1 MDFATFSEV
10 RARIGGVKGVIRA
23 LGDAPPFD
31 HKWGSFPK
39 CPFCDHKD
47 SAGVFLLN
55 GADHFKCHYT
65 SCSTGGRVVTETGY
79 INLREGLSED
89 TPAEGGPSPA
99 YKRLLELAGAY
110 VDPATQ
116 PKPEPT
122 PAPAPVPPEPKVEP
136 VLPNPVLPPDV
147 PLVTEPADDVAL
159 IRQAI
164 ELIRKEKTAS
174 LRMLQSGLR
183 LGYGRALRI
192 MDGLE
197 RWGVVGPSVP
207 GEKFRVVLNLPEA
220 GAPPPVQSVGVIEP
234 GSDNPVAETVP
245 EGGSSSGPAFIN
257 DGVPGSPGSPPLANG
272 GPVPPQLSQQKPPS
286 VPPVLAAPGAGQ
298 AGKLD
303 EKPALAPGYAALRWF
318 YDRLFPTSSQMQ
330 AYMPDGSAVPSPLP
344 KMVMKKIK
352 FRPVSLDEK
361 RMLPPVACEALGLR
375 ANPRANEATL
385 LEMEEVFDWE
395 ERRASGLWVD
405 ADHKREQGRRP
416 NDQYHGKGQVGK
428 KPLNERQHEGD
439 NIQWGW
445 CEPVL
450 IPYFNEAGEL
460 VKLRPHKG
468 GASGETAAGSAR
480 VYVPRDHR
488 TAADRVE
495 KFYTV
500 IICEGEYK
508 AAVIWF
514 IVGAGAVLRG
524 STDYPVGVCAL
535 PGISFAKSPSY
546 RAELDEWLRAVDCQK
561 VIVAFD
567 DEDKSH
573 KPLRGRHDST
583 IWARYLATS
592 LSLELKIP
600 ALYLPLPKAWRVNG
614 KADWDGAAVKQRD
627 EGRAA
632 Q

>member
-1 MDFATFSEV
+1 MD
-10 RARIGGVKGVIRA
+10 
-23 LGDAPPFD
+23 P
-31 HKWGSFPK
+31 
-39 CPFCDHKD
+39 
-47 SAGVFLLN
+47 
-55 GADHFKCHYT
+55 
-65 SCSTGGRVVTETGY
+65 
-79 INLREGLSED
+79 
-89 TPAEGGPSPA
+89 
-99 YKRLLELAGAY
+99 
-110 VDPATQ
+110 Q
-116 PKPEPT
+116 PHNRKPEPK
-122 PAPAPVPPEPKVEP
+122 PAAPEPKPEP

-147 PLVTEPADDVAL
+147 PTLVTEPADDVAL

-174 LRMLQSGLR
+174 LRMLQAGLR
-183 LGYGRALRI
+183 LGYARALRI

-207 GEKFRVVLNLPEA
+207 GEKFRAVLNLPEA
-220 GAPPPVQSVGVIEP
+220 GVPPPAQNVGGIEP
-234 GSDNPVAETVP
+234 GSDNPAAATAP
-245 EGGSSSGPAFIN
+245 ASPSSNGPAFIN
-257 DGVPGSPGSPPLANG
+257 DGVSGSGSPGSPPLENG
-272 GPVPPQLSQQKPPS
+272 GPVPPELSQQKPPS
-286 VPPVLAAPGAGQ
+286 VPPKAAAPGAGP
-298 AGKLD
+298 AGKLE

-318 YDRLFPTSSQMQ
+318 YDRLFPTSSQME

-344 KMVMKKIK
+344 KAVMKKIK

-361 RMLPPVACEALGLR
+361 RMLPPVACEALGFR

-405 ADHKREQGRRP
+405 ADPKREQGRRP

-428 KPLNERQHEGD
+428 KPLDERQHDGD
-439 NIQWGW
+439 KIQWGW
-445 CEPVL
+445 CEPVF